1 MTSILGTAAI
11 LFVLEDLQFIFGGSP
26 PLLLFLVVIASAA
39 WYGGTKAGL
48 FTTVLS
54 TVTSVYFLTEPY
66 NSFYIARP
74 SEMLRIV
81 VLVGIGTVCTWVIA
95 RLHDQEKRALHT
107 VMDREE
113 QLKKEIARRNRTQAE
128 RNLYV
133 SLAKSSTEFI
143 GMCDTQLE
151 PFFVNDAGLQ
161 LVGLDSLEQALKTP
175 VKDFFFPE
183 DQVFITDEFFPTV
196 LQNSRA
202 EIEIRFRHFK
212 SGEVLW
218 MIYNV
223 FALKDLHDNIVGFGT
238 VSTNITEHK
247 QIEEA
252 LRESQ
257 RDLNHAQAVAHI
269 GNWRMNL
276 RNNVLE
282 WSDENFRIFGI
293 PKGTPLT
300 YQSFL
305 DIVHPADRQSVDT
318 TWQQALTGMP
328 YDIEHRLIVDK
339 KVKWVRELAELE
351 FDKHGVLL
359 GGFGTT
365 EDITDIKST
374 QEALHYER
382 AFLRQIIDAV
392 PSMIFVKD
400 REGRFML
407 SNEAL
412 AQCYGTS
419 PDSLTGLTDENFNPN
434 ADEVT
439 HFYQNDLDVIRTGK
453 PKLIPEEKV
462 THADGSVHWYSTVKI
477 PLYDTDNSCSKL
489 LGVATDI
496 TERKHAEETL
506 RLMDRRKDEFLAM
519 LAHELRNPLAPIRNA
534 VRLLKMQEATDP
546 KLTLNCNI
554 IDRQVTHMTRLL
566 DDLLDMARIMQG
578 KIRLKIEHFEL
589 TDIVNNAIETS
600 RPLLESRK
608 QELIISQTMTPQW
621 LEGDHVRLAQVLS
634 NLLNNAAKYTGEGGK
649 IMLSVMREGSDA
661 VIEIKD
667 TGIGIS
673 PDILPQIFDLFTQAD
688 HTLAHSQGGL
698 GIGLTLVRQLVE
710 IHGGTVTAA
719 SEGIG
724 QGSTFTVRLPALP
737 MDSSATESARTE
749 SVLPT
754 SKFRIL
760 VVDDYADAA
769 ESLMMLL
776 QAKGHE
782 VEIADCGIK
791 AIEQAQVFHPQVVL
805 LDIGLPD
812 LDGYEVAKR
821 LRALPETRDATLI
834 ALTGYGQSEDHN
846 RSQSAGFDHHLL
858 KPLNF
863 DELSALLTSS

>member
-1 MTSILGTAAI
+1 
-11 LFVLEDLQFIFGGSP
+11 
-26 PLLLFLVVIASAA
+26 
-39 WYGGTKAGL
+39 
-48 FTTVLS
+48 
-54 TVTSVYFLTEPY
+54 
-66 NSFYIARP
+66 
-74 SEMLRIV
+74 
-81 VLVGIGTVCTWVIA
+81 
-95 RLHDQEKRALHT
+95 
-107 VMDREE
+107 
-113 QLKKEIARRNRTQAE
+113 
-128 RNLYV
+128 
-133 SLAKSSTEFI
+133 
-143 GMCDTQLE
+143 
-151 PFFVNDAGLQ
+151 
-161 LVGLDSLEQALKTP
+161 

-183 DQVFITDEFFPTV
+183 DQAFIMDEFFPTV
-196 LQNSRA
+196 LQNNRA

-212 SGEVLW
+212 TGEVLW

-252 LRESQ
+252 LRERQ
-257 RDLNHAQAVAHI
+257 MDLNHAQAVAHI
-269 GNWRMNL
+269 GNWRMDI

-305 DIVHPADRQSVDT
+305 DIVHPADRQLVDT

-339 KVKWVRELAELE
+339 KIKWVRELAELE
-351 FDKHGVLL
+351 FDKHGLLL
-359 GGFGTT
+359 GAFGTT

-374 QEALHYER
+374 QEALQYER

-439 HFYQNDLDVIRTGK
+439 HFYQNDLDVIRTGQS
-453 PKLIPEEKV
+453 KLIPEEKV

-519 LAHELRNPLAPIRNA
+519 LAHELRNPLAPIHNA

-546 KLTLNCNI
+546 KLALSCNI

-649 IMLSVMREGSDA
+649 IRLSVMREGSDA

-846 RSQSAGFDHHLL
+846 RSQSAGFNHHLL

-863 DELSALLTSS
+863 DELSALLTSSYRHKADSPSV

>member
-1 MTSILGTAAI
+1 L
-11 LFVLEDLQFIFGGSP
+11 
-26 PLLLFLVVIASAA
+26 
-39 WYGGTKAGL
+39 
-48 FTTVLS
+48 
-54 TVTSVYFLTEPY
+54 
-66 NSFYIARP
+66 
-74 SEMLRIV
+74 
-81 VLVGIGTVCTWVIA
+81 
-95 RLHDQEKRALHT
+95 AL
-107 VMDREE
+107 
-113 QLKKEIARRNRTQAE
+113 
-128 RNLYV
+128 
-133 SLAKSSTEFI
+133 
-143 GMCDTQLE
+143 
-151 PFFVNDAGLQ
+151 
-161 LVGLDSLEQALKTP
+161 
-175 VKDFFFPE
+175 
-183 DQVFITDEFFPTV
+183 
-196 LQNSRA
+196 
-202 EIEIRFRHFK
+202 
-212 SGEVLW
+212 
-218 MIYNV
+218 
-223 FALKDLHDNIVGFGT
+223 
-238 VSTNITEHK
+238 
-247 QIEEA
+247 
-252 LRESQ
+252 
-257 RDLNHAQAVAHI
+257 
-269 GNWRMNL
+269 
-276 RNNVLE
+276 
-282 WSDENFRIFGI
+282 
-293 PKGTPLT
+293 
-300 YQSFL
+300 
-305 DIVHPADRQSVDT
+305 
-318 TWQQALTGMP
+318 
-328 YDIEHRLIVDK
+328 
-339 KVKWVRELAELE
+339 
-351 FDKHGVLL
+351 
-359 GGFGTT
+359 
-365 EDITDIKST
+365 
-374 QEALHYER
+374 
-382 AFLRQIIDAV
+382 
-392 PSMIFVKD
+392 
-400 REGRFML
+400 
-407 SNEAL
+407 
-412 AQCYGTS
+412 CYGTS

-439 HFYQNDLDVIRTGK
+439 HFYQNDLDVIRTGQS
-453 PKLIPEEKV
+453 KLIPEEKV

-519 LAHELRNPLAPIRNA
+519 LAHELRNPLAPISNA

-546 KLTLNCNI
+546 KLALSCNI

-589 TDIVNNAIETS
+589 ADIVNNAIETS

-649 IMLSVMREGSDA
+649 IMLSVMRKGSDA

-776 QAKGHE
+776 QA
-782 VEIADCGIK
+782 
-791 AIEQAQVFHPQVVL
+791 
-805 LDIGLPD
+805 
-812 LDGYEVAKR
+812 
-821 LRALPETRDATLI
+821 
-834 ALTGYGQSEDHN
+834 
-846 RSQSAGFDHHLL
+846 
-858 KPLNF
+858 
-863 DELSALLTSS
+863 